1 MRPKHIATIDSYVK
15 GMIAI
20 ANDRL
25 KEDWQQQVGAP
36 ALNYWLEDYRTVG
49 YKIPRQLGAT
59 AYIHEEA
66 IADPHGL
73 LITRDHKQRD
83 NIRDHFTRDGKLIG
97 FMEKL
102 DDETQR
108 GLPSVTMN
116 RIITVSELL
125 GFMRVDLSIPENVEQ
140 WKIFWKKYLNVK
152 TVYIDEGTRMFSRVR
167 LSKFYKYLSE
177 VVLDSDGLIII
188 AQ

>member
-1 MRPKHIATIDSYVK
+1 MRPNHIAVIDSYVK

-20 ANDRL
+20 ANERL
-25 KEDWQQQVGAP
+25 KDGWQQQVGAP

-83 NIRDHFTRDGKLIG
+83 NIRDNFTRDGKLIG

-102 DDETQR
+102 EDESER
-108 GLPSVTMN
+108 GLPTSIMK

-125 GFMRVDLSIPENVEQ
+125 NYMRMDVSVPENLKDRQV
-140 WKIFWKKYLNVK
+140 FWKKYLNIK
-152 TVYIDEGTRMFSRVR
+152 TVYIDDGTRMFRRVR
-167 LSKFYKYLSE
+167 LSKFYNYLSE
-177 VVLDSDGLIII
+177 VVLDADGLIIV